1 MIVSVEPTEKTKDDE
16 SWIWRKDYEDFI
28 GVISIYES
36 QRLSRGQRFI
46 VMNNDTRYIKTGT
59 GTLTYTKIMDE
70 KFITLN
76 TTNSVYTIK
85 LISSIK
91 RTVNKW
97 QQENYLPMETPSS
110 EQTVDGVVRS
120 GIWTRAEREKERA
133 SRERPSKKSTRK

>member
-1 MIVSVEPTEKTKDDE
+1 MPNLINKHFGMIVSVEPTEKSKDDE

-36 QRLSRGQRFI
+36 QRISKGNHFI
-46 VMNNDTRYIKTGT
+46 IVNNDMRYIKTGT

-85 LISSIK
+85 LIS
-91 RTVNKW
+91 
-97 QQENYLPMETPSS
+97 
-110 EQTVDGVVRS
+110 
-120 GIWTRAEREKERA
+120 
-133 SRERPSKKSTRK
+133 